1 MGIQVAMLTGDNRAT
16 AERIAAEL
24 EIKTVFADVLPGD
37 KAAKV
42 RELQAQGKRVAM
54 VGDGI
59 NDDPALAQ
67 ADVGIAIGAGTDVAM
82 ETADVVLTKSDPHD
96 VAKVVL
102 LSRDTRRK
110 MQENLWWAAGYNM
123 IAFPIAAGILYPS
136 IGLILRPEIAAI
148 AMSGSSLVV
157 ALNALSL
164 KRIKVKE
171 LVPTSE
177 EALPEKVLPQEAEPE
192 RHVLTGA

>member
-1 MGIQVAMLTGDNRAT
+1 MSTVKKHRYINSSFFLSTYLDN
-16 AERIAAEL
+16 E
-24 EIKTVFADVLPGD
+24 P
-37 KAAKV
+37 
-42 RELQAQGKRVAM
+42 
-54 VGDGI
+54 
-59 NDDPALAQ
+59 N
-67 ADVGIAIGAGTDVAM
+67 
-82 ETADVVLTKSDPHD
+82 KSDPLD

-102 LSRDTRRK
+102 LSRATRRK

-164 KRIKVKE
+164 KRVKVKE

-177 EALPEKVLPQEAEPE
+177 EALSEQVLLPQEAAHE

>member
-1 MGIQVAMLTGDNRAT
+1 
-16 AERIAAEL
+16 
-24 EIKTVFADVLPGD
+24 
-37 KAAKV
+37 
-42 RELQAQGKRVAM
+42 
-54 VGDGI
+54 
-59 NDDPALAQ
+59 
-67 ADVGIAIGAGTDVAM
+67 M
-82 ETADVVLTKSDPHD
+82 ETADVVLTKSDPLD

-102 LSRDTRRK
+102 LSRATRRK

-136 IGLILRPEIAAI
+136 ISLILRPEIAAI

-171 LVPTSE
+171 LVSTSE
-177 EALPEKVLPQEAEPE
+177 EALPEKVLPQEAAPE

>member
-1 MGIQVAMLTGDNRAT
+1 MM
-16 AERIAAEL
+16 
-24 EIKTVFADVLPGD
+24 
-37 KAAKV
+37 
-42 RELQAQGKRVAM
+42 LQARTVCCLYPLRSMWVFQVLIPCAPKVYDVAV

-59 NDDPALAQ
+59 NDGPALAQ
-67 ADVGIAIGAGTDVAM
+67 ADVGIAIGAGTDVDM
-82 ETADVVLTKSDPHD
+82 ETADVVLTKSAPLD

-102 LSRDTRRK
+102 LSRATRRK

-164 KRIKVKE
+164 KRVKVKE
-171 LVPTSE
+171 LVPTSSE
-177 EALPEKVLPQEAEPE
+177 EALPEQVLLPQEAAHE